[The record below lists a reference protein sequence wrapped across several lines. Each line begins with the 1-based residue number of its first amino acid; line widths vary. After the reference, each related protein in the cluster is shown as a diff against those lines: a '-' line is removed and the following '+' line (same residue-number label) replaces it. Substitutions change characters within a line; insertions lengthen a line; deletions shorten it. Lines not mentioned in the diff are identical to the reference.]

1 MRGLP
6 RPEVTSANGLR
17 VVRSC
22 GLASIFLALVFVL
35 FGFLSRF
42 FLARVQPGVLVC
54 NCLRFASCSVKCACC
69 VLLYYYDSYCV
80 KAVTMQV

>member
-6 RPEVTSANGLR
+6 RPEVTSAKGLR
-17 VVRSC
+17 VVSSC

-42 FLARVQPGVLVC
+42 FFQRAFSLVC
-54 NCLRFASCSVKCACC
+54 SCAIVSGLRRA
-69 VLLYYYDSYCV
+69 VLNVRVVYYCTITTLIV
-80 KAVTMQV
+80 